1 MTGTEENRVAPR
13 KILRCRARIVVQGGP
28 TLNGKTVDISISG
41 ICVMVDG
48 PVPVGHTCM
57 LIFEAMLKGVPKQV
71 NATGKAVYSI
81 FSRDGFRTG
90 FQFSQLTPACTAI
103 INDIVTAP

>member
-1 MTGTEENRVAPR
+1 MIGSEENRVAPR
-13 KILRCRARIVVQGGP
+13 KILRVRARVVVQGGA
-28 TLNGKTVDISISG
+28 TLNGKTVDISASG
-41 ICVMVDG
+41 ICILVEG

-57 LIFEAMLKGVPKQV
+57 IIFDAMVKGAPKQV
-71 NATGKAVYSI
+71 NATGKVVYSI

-90 FQFSQLTPACTAI
+90 FQFNQLTPANTAL